1 MATRPYTVA
10 DGIGELLPGAGG
22 NERAMVIEQG
32 YPWTHVPGTDLEV
45 RVLAT
50 AQLHSGTG
58 QTCR

>member
-1 MATRPYTVA
+1 
-10 DGIGELLPGAGG
+10 
-22 NERAMVIEQG
+22 MVIEQG